1 MEDVIMDNY
10 MSDFKQNMVIKN
22 FSLSTQ
28 KSYSYRLKYYLEYC
42 KKQKA
47 QINSESF
54 KTYIYKLKAIDKL
67 STATLKQSIGAVKF
81 FLNTHL
87 TCHTN

>member
-1 MEDVIMDNY
+1 MNDLMTN
-10 MSDFKQNMVIKN
+10 FKQNMVIKN

-42 KKQKA
+42 DVQKA

-54 KTYIYKLKAIDKL
+54 KDYIYKLKAIDKL

-81 FLNTHL
+81 FLSIHS

>member
-1 MEDVIMDNY
+1 MNDLLNN
-10 MSDFKQNMVIKN
+10 FKQNMVIKN

-28 KSYSYRLKYYLEYC
+28 KSYSYMLKYYLEYC
-42 KKQKA
+42 NAKKT

-54 KTYIYKLKAIDKL
+54 KNYIYNLKAIKKL

-81 FLNTHL
+81 FLCTHS
-87 TCHTN
+87 TSHTN

>member
-1 MEDVIMDNY
+1 
-10 MSDFKQNMVIKN
+10 MVIKN

-28 KSYSYRLKYYLEYC
+28 KSYSYMLKYYFEYC
-42 KKQKA
+42 NAKKA

-54 KTYIYKLKAIDKL
+54 KNYIYNLKAIDKL

-81 FLNTHL
+81 FLNTPL
-87 TCHTN
+87 TSHTN

>member
-1 MEDVIMDNY
+1 MA
-10 MSDFKQNMVIKN
+10 IKN

-28 KSYSYRLKYYLEYC
+28 KSYSYKLKYYLEYC

-54 KTYIYKLKAIDKL
+54 KDYIYKLKAIDKL

-81 FLNTHL
+81 FLSTHSN
-87 TCHTN
+87 CHTN